1 MRDLNLAINSPVHPG
16 AISAARLLVNHGKEI
31 APTLLTIK
39 EQMRETSR
47 AQYVGFNGTFM
58 TATKPSSVCLPMAI
72 YNCSSRYTNAL
83 DLQLPF
89 H

>member
-16 AISAARLLVNHGKEI
+16 SISATGLLANHGEEF

-47 AQYVGFNGTFM
+47 AQYVGFNCTFM
-58 TATKPSSVCLPMAI
+58 TATKPSVCFPMAI
-72 YNCSSRYTNAL
+72 YNCSSQCTNAL